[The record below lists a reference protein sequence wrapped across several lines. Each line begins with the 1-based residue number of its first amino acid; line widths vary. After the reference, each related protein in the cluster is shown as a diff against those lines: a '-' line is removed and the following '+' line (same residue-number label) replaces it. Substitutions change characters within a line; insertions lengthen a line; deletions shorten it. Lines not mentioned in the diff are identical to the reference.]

1 MHNSKFK
8 IILYF
13 KFTFIYMYYVDIN
26 GCRYTTCVQLPTQAE
41 EDIAFPKSW
50 PLQGVFKYDVG
61 ARN

>member
-1 MHNSKFK
+1 
-8 IILYF
+8 
-13 KFTFIYMYYVDIN
+13 MYYVDIN

-61 ARN
+61 ARNWARDLGKSKFSLDCLVI

>member
-1 MHNSKFK
+1 
-8 IILYF
+8 
-13 KFTFIYMYYVDIN
+13 MYYVDIN